1 MDSMARLNRTASRY
15 IHREM
20 DLKNTFTQWYP
31 GWCTSTMHTRR
42 RTSLAL
48 DSLVM
53 LKLLPATRRRRFV
66 HRDALYCVSVGK
78 DRGGINSLTT
88 FLRVQSLY
96 YILSRLDLWSTTCLW
111 LPRWPPLARHVAT
124 CSSSPRWWSVRILK
138 VVITCVNCPSK
149 VTIYINSKL
158 PTFSSLLNCLMNTA
172 QGNSAETSGGL
183 LICLPR

>member
-124 CSSSPRWWSVRILK
+124 CSSSPRWWSVRLLK
-138 VVITCVNCPSK
+138 VVIICVRDVVRKKRDYVGKIPKWRTPSPHPPSLEIF
-149 VTIYINSKL
+149 TFFL
-158 PTFSSLLNCLMNTA
+158 PFL
-172 QGNSAETSGGL
+172 
-183 LICLPR
+183 